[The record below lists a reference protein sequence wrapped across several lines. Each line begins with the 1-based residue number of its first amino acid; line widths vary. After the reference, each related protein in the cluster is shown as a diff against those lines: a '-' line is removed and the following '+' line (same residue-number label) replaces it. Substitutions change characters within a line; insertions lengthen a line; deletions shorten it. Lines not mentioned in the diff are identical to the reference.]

1 MGDMVRR
8 LAFPFSLLLILPL
21 VGPLLAA
28 PVFAQEGPTST
39 QALVEEADPT
49 VEPVATEDADPD
61 SVEVDAAQIEIE
73 GKQRRVKALD
83 ELIAQYRNRI
93 QQQTATAQTLQAQL
107 TLLDTRA
114 EAQSL
119 RIRRSREELDRL
131 ALEISRAERQ
141 EKDLQATLTLRRT
154 LLVEVLFQLEQNQES
169 SPLLAL
175 LGEGS
180 LSAYVSRREELRSLQ
195 RQLTA
200 ATLAVRDAKTQAE
213 AKRTA
218 LQVARTAQ
226 LQETQ
231 ALELAQHQLED
242 DRAAKRG
249 LISETGNREDQFRRL
264 VADLQREQQ
273 NETEAVSALR
283 DRLHDSIDTSD
294 DVLARGDL
302 LLTWPIEAKRGISA
316 HFHDT
321 TYPFRNLFEHPGT
334 DIPAPVGTPVRAAA
348 GGYVVW
354 NRVGRQYGNYVM
366 VIHPNGIA
374 TVYAHLSSFAAKPDT
389 YVERGEII
397 GYSGGRPGD
406 PGAGLSTG
414 PHLHFEVRQDGV
426 PVNPELFLPE
436 L

>member
-8 LAFPFSLLLILPL
+8 STFPFSLLLILPL
-21 VGPLLAA
+21 MGPLFVA
-28 PVFAQEGPTST
+28 PVFAQENPSST
-39 QALVEEADPT
+39 QVLVDETIADADT
-49 VEPVATEDADPD
+49 SDPD
-61 SVEVDAAQIEIE
+61 SAQVDAVQIEIE

-83 ELIAQYRNRI
+83 ELITQYRTRI
-93 QQQTATAQTLQAQL
+93 QQQTATALTLQAQL

-141 EKDLQATLTLRRT
+141 EKELQATLTLRRT
-154 LLVEVLFQLEQNQES
+154 LLVEVLFQLEQSQES

-175 LGEGS
+175 FGEKS
-180 LSAYVSRREELRSLQ
+180 LSGYVTRRAELRALQ
-195 RQLTA
+195 QALTA
-200 ATLAVRDAKTQAE
+200 ATLSVHEAKTAAE
-213 AKRTA
+213 AKRTE
-218 LQVARTAQ
+218 LQVARTTQ

-231 ALELAQHQLED
+231 ALERAQHQLED

-249 LISETGNREDQFRRL
+249 LIAETGNREERFRRL

-273 NETEAVSALR
+273 NETEAVNSLR
-283 DRLHDSIDTSD
+283 DRLHDSINTSD

-302 LLTWPIEAKRGISA
+302 LLTWPIEPKKGISA

-334 DIPAPVGTPVRAAA
+334 DLPAPVGTPVRAAA
-348 GGYVVW
+348 GGYVAW
-354 NRVGRQYGNYVM
+354 NRVGRQYGNYIM

-374 TVYAHLSSFAAKPDT
+374 TVYAHLSSFAAQPDT
-389 YVERGEII
+389 YVERGEVI

-406 PGAGLSTG
+406 AGAGLSTG